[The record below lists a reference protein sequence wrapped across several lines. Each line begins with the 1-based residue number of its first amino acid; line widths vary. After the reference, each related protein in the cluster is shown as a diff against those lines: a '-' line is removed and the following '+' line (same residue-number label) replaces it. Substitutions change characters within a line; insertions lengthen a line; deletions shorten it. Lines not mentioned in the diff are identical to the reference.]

1 MPASPLYD
9 RYQSEEGYHAVP
21 LSYTGTFMPPKPDLV
36 FHDAPNVTE
45 TVHTAFNVELS
56 PTKPDKDLSQSNRPS
71 APITKDWVFNSEDES
86 EADPTHN
93 SFSFVYSPKQVKTL
107 RPSVKTIEHPIP
119 AENLKPNIPKSRVHK
134 SSRNKKA
141 CFGCKSLTHLIKDC
155 DYYETQMVQKP
166 FRNHAT
172 RGNNQ
177 HYARMSN
184 HQPHRHVVPTA
195 VLTKSRLVPFTVARP
210 VTAAVPQPH
219 VTRPR
224 IGTGKN
230 VVTKSHS
237 SPRRPINRRPSPK
250 SSTFAQKDTTVKA
263 PQVNA
268 VKCDKGNEGNPQH
281 ALKDKG
287 VINSECSRHMTGN
300 MSYLSNFEAI
310 NRGYV
315 AFGGNPKGG
324 KII

>member
-9 RYQSEEGYHAVP
+9 RYQSKEGYHAVP

-36 FHDAPNVTE
+36 FHDAPYVTE

-71 APITKDWVFNSEDES
+71 APITEDWVSDSEDES

-93 SFSFVYSPKQVKTL
+93 SFT
-107 RPSVKTIEHPIP
+107 
-119 AENLKPNIPKSRVHK
+119 ENLKQDIPKSRVHK
-134 SSRNKKA
+134 CSRNKKA

-184 HQPHRHVVPTA
+184 HQPHRHVVPTV

-210 VTAAVPQPH
+210 VTATVPQPH

-224 IGTGKN
+224 TGT
-230 VVTKSHS
+230 
-237 SPRRPINRRPSPK
+237 
-250 SSTFAQKDTTVKA
+250 DTTVKA

-268 VKCDKGNEGNPQH
+268 VKCDKGNEVWKLKCPLLNH
-281 ALKDKG
+281 DSRHTSASIALKKFDILMHLG
-287 VINSECSRHMTGN
+287 DPRN
-300 MSYLSNFEAI
+300 MSYLSDFEAI

-315 AFGGNPKGG
+315 AFDGNPKGG